1 MSGLFVKDL
10 ALLMQRRSSILILM
24 VVGAVMGFSMDG
36 SFVVGYI
43 TMLTAI
49 LTLGTISYD
58 EFDNGY
64 PFLLTLPITR
74 KLYVQSKY
82 LFSAVL
88 GLVGWAFAIV
98 VYIACNFARRIHLTG
113 EDLLGAL
120 IFIPFFLL
128 IIAVMIPL
136 QLKYG
141 AEGSRIVMA
150 IIAGVI
156 AIIGF
161 FGMKVFPEGLKM
173 PAFVQNLSVGGVI
186 AIAVVVTVIAL
197 VISYIFSLRVMNKKT
212 F

>member
-10 ALLMQRRSSILILM
+10 ALLMQRRSSMLILM

-49 LTLGTISYD
+49 LTLGTITYD

-98 VYIACNFARRIHLTG
+98 VYVACSFARSIHLTV

-128 IIAVMIPL
+128 IIAVMMPL

-161 FGMKVFPEGLKM
+161 FGMKVFPEGLRM
-173 PAFVQNLSVGGVI
+173 PEFVQNLSVGGVI
-186 AIAVVVTVIAL
+186 AIA
-197 VISYIFSLRVMNKKT
+197 
-212 F
+212 

>member
-98 VYIACNFARRIHLTG
+98 VYVACSFARSIHLTG

-173 PAFVQNLSVGGVI
+173 PAFVLNLSVGGVI

>member
-10 ALLMQRRSSILILM
+10 ALLTQRKSSILMLM
-24 VVGAVMGFSMDG
+24 IIGCVMGFSMDG

-82 LFSAVL
+82 MFSGVI
-88 GLVGWAFAIV
+88 GLVGWAFAVV
-98 VYIACNFARRIHLTG
+98 VYVACSFARIIQLTG
-113 EDLLGAL
+113 EDLLGAF
-120 IFIPFFLL
+120 IFIPFFML
-128 IIAVMIPL
+128 IIAVMMPL

-156 AIIGF
+156 AVIGF
-161 FGMKVFPEGLKM
+161 FGMKVFPEGIQM
-173 PAFVQNLSVGGVI
+173 PEFVENLSVGGVI
-186 AIAVVVTVIAL
+186 AIVVVVTVIAL
-197 VISYIFSLRVMNKKT
+197 GMSYMASVRVMNKKT